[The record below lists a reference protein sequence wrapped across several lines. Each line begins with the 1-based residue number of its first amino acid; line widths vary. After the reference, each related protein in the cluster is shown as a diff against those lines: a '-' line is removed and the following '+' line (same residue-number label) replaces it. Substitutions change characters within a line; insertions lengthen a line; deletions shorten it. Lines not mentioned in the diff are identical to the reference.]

1 VTRNGTK
8 VPRQTAEDMMAILI
22 VDDDPVQCRLL
33 EGMLQKFGYEA
44 VVLDNG
50 DAALTLLS
58 GPDCTRFDCVI
69 LDLVMPNL
77 DGLGVLAG
85 LRQAGV
91 DVPVIVQTAHG
102 GIDNVVSAMRA
113 GAVDFVV
120 KPVGAERM
128 QVSLRNA
135 LNTRALEGELNRIK
149 HSRSGTLGFKDIIT
163 KSPAMH
169 VVLRMAEKAAGSTIP
184 VLVEGESGVGKE
196 LIARAIHGSGE
207 RRSKP
212 FVAVNCGAMPEN
224 LIESILFGHEK
235 GSFTGATERHV
246 GKFVEASGGTLFL
259 DEVGELPPAAQ
270 VKLLRAIQEG
280 EVEPVGARKPQRV
293 DVRIVSATNRDLIAD
308 VKEGR
313 FREDLFY
320 RLHVFPIT
328 VPPLRERPADVP
340 ALARHFLALFAAEE
354 GKRIRLV
361 TPEALQL
368 LCAYRWPGNIRQLEN
383 AVFRAVVLAEG
394 DSVGVEQFPQITAH
408 IATPAEAA
416 VLAELKEQPEHS
428 DEYVGEVSKV
438 AAEQI
443 PALPVASAFTLAADA
458 LPLLN
463 VEGEV
468 RPLEEIEAELIR
480 YAVTHY
486 RGQMSEVA
494 RRLQIGRS
502 TLYRKLEA
510 LGLSTGGGEA
520 DAESVAAERQPRKIA

>member
-1 VTRNGTK
+1 
-8 VPRQTAEDMMAILI
+8 MAILV

-33 EGMLQKFGYEA
+33 EGVLQKSGYET
-44 VVLDNG
+44 VIRDSG
-50 DAALTLLS
+50 DGALSFLA
-58 GPDCTRFDCVI
+58 GPDGGRVDAMI

-77 DGLGVLAG
+77 DGLGVLAKM
-85 LRQAGV
+85 RQSGFT
-91 DVPVIVQTAHG
+91 VPVIVQTAHG

-120 KPVGAERM
+120 KPVGAERI

-135 LNTRALEGELNRIK
+135 LNTSALETELKRIK

-163 KSPAMH
+163 KSPAMQG
-169 VVLRMAEKAAGSTIP
+169 VLRMAEKAAASNIP
-184 VLVEGESGVGKE
+184 VLVGGESGVGKE

-224 LIESILFGHEK
+224 LVESILFGHEK

-246 GKFVEASGGTLFL
+246 GKFVEANGGTLFL
-259 DEVGELPPAAQ
+259 DEVGELPLPAQ

-280 EVEPVGARKPQRV
+280 EVEPVGARRPVKV

-328 VPPLRERPADVP
+328 VPPLRDRPADIP

-354 GKRIRLV
+354 GKPIR
-361 TPEALQL
+361 TITSEALAL
-368 LCAYRWPGNIRQLEN
+368 LTAYRWPGNIRQLEN
-383 AVFRAVVLAEG
+383 TVFRAVVLAEG
-394 DSVGVEQFPQITAH
+394 DSLGVDEFPQVSAQITVPAASQPPAMLQQPLPEYPP
-408 IATPAEAA
+408 IATLAPSPAD
-416 VLAELKEQPEHS
+416 LPLPT
-428 DEYVGEVSKV
+428 
-438 AAEQI
+438 I
-443 PALPVASAFTLAADA
+443 PADA
-458 LPLLN
+458 LALLN
-463 VEGEV
+463 AEGDV
-468 RPLEEIEAELIR
+468 RPMEEIEAELIR
-480 YAVTHY
+480 YSITHY

-510 LGLSTGGGEA
+510 LGLHPGSDGA
-520 DAESVAAERQPRKIA
+520 DEGVAAERQA